1 MLKSRSVRFTK
12 SLATI
17 VFIGSLLADAP
28 AYAIGGDG
36 QPMIDAATGKAMVKA
51 ANEGEPLD
59 VVAVLQGQFD

>member
-1 MLKSRSVRFTK
+1 MRFTK

-28 AYAIGGDG
+28 AYAIGGDS

-51 ANEGEPLD
+51 ANAGEPLD
-59 VVAVLQGQFD
+59 VVAVLRGQFD